1 MKTLL
6 ELESYLERLG
16 IPDAGKA
23 LVRRAWRDGP
33 ARKVRSSGHNVT
45 GDVDSEKM
53 QARIPYES
61 RTLEYPAIV
70 VYERDDSVLGY
81 FAQPFKLD
89 LRLTDGGMKTRFRI
103 SHYPDFLVLQEDR
116 IEIHEW
122 RERERM
128 ERLAMENPG
137 RFVLTDGVWHWRE
150 VETYLAELGFVYRIR
165 TRDELGVAFV
175 ANLRFLTDYFS
186 AGCGPSTNEAKAA
199 LRLQFSDRLC
209 VSLATLIA
217 DARRETPKPGD
228 APIAFQADDPAAASY
243 TTDDIYKAIAR
254 GDLAFDL
261 HHEYLSE
268 PTRAHVYRDGISME
282 FEKRARRAEPR
293 IEEHLDESLTLGCSV
308 LYDDVASKVLLLSK
322 THVVLQQVEE
332 DTAVEISLETLRI
345 LFANGRFRILPNGGG
360 HNSAENDLP
369 TPSPKELEAA
379 LLRAQYLEMDASS
392 RGSAPLSIRQMQRLR
407 KAQREAGDSA
417 LRQQLALVPNHRARG
432 NRNTKLPEELLG
444 IIKTVAEKQFNDA
457 AAITKSKAYEYF
469 QNACNAAGVV
479 ACSQKTFNLRLDGL
493 TKDEKRVGTRLAD
506 KKKPR
511 PLFLTYGEPMH
522 GVRAW
527 EYVHIDH
534 TVVDLELKSVK
545 GLALRRAWLTVAICA
560 ATRKIIGFYATFSAP
575 SYISCMMVLRDIV
588 RRHGRLPET
597 IVVDNGSD
605 FRSKAFR
612 TFCTLYRVGLRF
624 RPKGKPRYGSVM
636 ERVFGTTNTQFV
648 HNLQGN
654 TKVMRHVRGVTRA
667 VNPDNFV
674 DWTLAALHGGLDF
687 YFNQIYGETLHP
699 AYDEKPND
707 RFNRLVHEAG
717 PRVHKW
723 VRFDRTFKV
732 LSSPHAD
739 VSPTR
744 IVDQVRGVKVNNAYY
759 TCKALQT
766 PRVHGQKVE
775 VRVEPWNPAVI
786 YVLIQN
792 AWHAC
797 HSRMYASYMH
807 LSALEL
813 QHALREVETRD
824 GRKPKDMSPE
834 HIRERLRLMKPENF
848 DKRLNAR
855 QDEMRAVYVP
865 LGMCSAIAEESV
877 ELREAPAEKRVEK
890 PERPTPTPKD
900 GPTQTAMPTSDAD
913 SPTTEDDDEYA
924 LLY

>member
-6 ELESYLERLG
+6 EIERYLERLG

-23 LVRRAWRDGP
+23 LVRRAWHDGP

-45 GDVDSEKM
+45 GDVASEKM

-61 RTLEYPAIV
+61 RTLEFPAIV
-70 VYERDDSVLGY
+70 TYEHDASVLAY

-103 SHYPDFLVLQEDR
+103 GHYPDFLTLLEDH
-116 IEIHEW
+116 IEVHEW

-128 ERLAMENPG
+128 ERLAIENPG
-137 RFVLTDGVWHWRE
+137 RFVLKDGVWHWPE
-150 VETYLAELGFVYRIR
+150 VEACLAELGFIYRIR
-165 TRDELGVAFV
+165 TRDEIGVAFV

-186 AGCGPSTNEAKAA
+186 AGCGPATKEAKDA

-209 VSLATLIA
+209 VPLAALIA
-217 DARRETPKPGD
+217 NAHRETRKPGEPD
-228 APIAFQADDPAAASY
+228 ITFQADDPAVARY

-254 GDLAFDL
+254 RDLAFDL
-261 HHEYLSE
+261 HSEYLSE
-268 PTRAHVYRDGISME
+268 PTRAHVYRDSISME
-282 FEKRARRAEPR
+282 FDQRAHRAEPR
-293 IEEHLDESLTLGCSV
+293 VGQHLDESLAVGCSV
-308 LYDDVASKVLLLSK
+308 AYDDAVSKVLLLSK

-332 DTAVEISLETLRI
+332 DKAVEISIETLRI
-345 LFANGRFRILPNGGG
+345 LFAKGRFRILADSGGQ
-360 HNSAENDLP
+360 HPTQDDAP
-369 TPSPKELEAA
+369 TPSPKQIEAA
-379 LLRAQYLEMDASS
+379 LLRARYLEMHATST
-392 RGSAPLSIRQMQRLR
+392 GSAPLSIRQLQRLK

-417 LRQQLALVPNHRARG
+417 LSQQLALVPNHCAKG
-432 NRNTKLPEELLG
+432 NRNSKLPEGLLG
-444 IIKTVAEKQFNDA
+444 LIKQVAEDHFNNA

-479 ACSQKTFNLRLDGL
+479 ACSKKTFNLRLDGL
-493 TKDEKRVGTRLAD
+493 TKIEKRVGTRLAD
-506 KKKPR
+506 KEKPR
-511 PLFLTYGEPMH
+511 PLFLVYGEPVH

-534 TVVDLELKSVK
+534 TVVDLELKSVR
-545 GLALRRAWLTVAICA
+545 GLSLRRAWLTVAICA
-560 ATRKIIGFYATFSAP
+560 ATRRILGFYVTFSAP
-575 SYISCMMVLRDIV
+575 SYISCMMVMRDIV

-605 FRSKAFR
+605 FRSKSFK
-612 TFCTLYRVGLRF
+612 TLCKLYRVGLRF

-674 DWTLAALHGGLDF
+674 DWTLVALHGGLDF

-699 AYDEKPND
+699 AYDEEPNG
-707 RFNRLVHEAG
+707 RFSRLVHEAG
-717 PRVHKW
+717 PRFHKW
-723 VRFDRTFKV
+723 VRFDTTFKI
-732 LSSPHAD
+732 LSSPHPD

-744 IVDQVRGVKVNNAYY
+744 VVDQVRGVKVNNAYF

-775 VRVEPWNPAVI
+775 IRVEPWNPAVI
-786 YVLIQN
+786 YVLIEN
-792 AWHAC
+792 TWHTC
-797 HSRMYASYMH
+797 HSRMYGSYMH

-824 GRKPKDMSPE
+824 GRKAKDMSPE
-834 HIRERLRLMKPENF
+834 HIRERLLLMKPENF
-848 DKRLNAR
+848 DKRLSAR
-855 QDEMRAVYVP
+855 QDEMRAIYVP
-865 LGMCSAIAEESV
+865 LGMCSATADESD
-877 ELREAPAEKRVEK
+877 APQEVVAEKRVEQPK
-890 PERPTPTPKD
+890 GAPPAPKDVQTPTAIPE
-900 GPTQTAMPTSDAD
+900 SDAD
-913 SPTTEDDDEYA
+913 SPTTEDDDAYA
-924 LLY
+924 LLS